1 MSIAISEEH
10 QELARVV
17 RTFLASHDARAE
29 SRAMLDEDSER
40 MPSFWKEMAELGWMG
55 LHIEESCGGQGFGLA
70 ELAIVIEELG
80 HAMAPGPYLPTTLAA
95 AVLSET
101 LSETFSE
108 THEAVRSDFLPR
120 LADGSSV
127 GAVGW
132 AGALELSAAGV
143 LNGSAGLVLGAG
155 LADVLLLPVGDDMV
169 VVERDQGGLSIEP
182 LENIDQSRRVCA
194 VTCRDVRVAPERVL
208 RNARGPTNRLI
219 RTG

>member
-17 RTFLASHDARAE
+17 RTFLISHDARAE
-29 SRAMLDEDSER
+29 SRVMLDEGSER

-55 LHIEESCGGQGFGLA
+55 LHLEETCGGQGFGLA

-95 AVLSET
+95 AVLSD
-101 LSETFSE
+101 SKIN
-108 THEAVRSDFLPR
+108 EAVRSDFLAR

-132 AGALELSAAGV
+132 AGALELSADGV

-169 VVERDQGGLSIEP
+169 VVDRDQGGLSIEP
-182 LENIDQSRRVCA
+182 LKNIDPSRRVCA
-194 VTCRDVRVAPERVL
+194 VTCRDVRVAP
-208 RNARGPTNRLI
+208 NAFSGARAA
-219 RTG
+219 